1 MSEEPEEEAI
11 VSRKTIKYV
20 SLILAAM
27 VILYVIANVCYNVFV
42 VN

>member
-11 VSRKTIKYV
+11 SARKTTRYV

-27 VILYVIANVCYNVFV
+27 VVLYVIANVCYNIFV
-42 VN
+42 VK